1 MDGYLRLLGVLGG
14 EISMK
19 GDEHGIK
26 VGDDV
31 RLDGVGR
38 RSNQTDA
45 QLTHPTRDTNKLIK
59 SVLAISIQQTSLQ
72 EAEVL
77 RIRIR
82 MDPHLKRPP
91 GPGPAWT
98 DADADPDPG
107 GKKA

>member
-59 SVLAISIQQTSLQ
+59 SVLAISKLHYKKQKCCGSGS
-72 EAEVL
+72 AG
-77 RIRIR
+77 IRI
-82 MDPHLKRPP
+82 
-91 GPGPAWT
+91 
-98 DADADPDPG
+98 
-107 GKKA
+107 